1 MKNRKVANKAGPVR
15 WGILGTG
22 DIARQF
28 ASDLNLLDDAH
39 LLAVGSRSQENAERF
54 GAVHGIPKP
63 YSSYEALAH
72 DPEVDLVYIA
82 TPHPRHAED
91 AILCLERGKG
101 VVCEKPF
108 ALNSTEAGRMVATAR
123 EKKLFLMEA
132 MWMLCF
138 PAVREVLSVIRRGD
152 IGEPRLLRADFC
164 FRIPLDPQF
173 RLFNPTLGGG
183 ALLDVG
189 VYPIALAHSIFGSE
203 SENIASVV
211 HIGSSGV
218 DEQSSIL
225 LEFSGGRI
233 ANLSCA
239 SRTALPQEAFIAGTE
254 GWIRIPRFS
263 QPDSFTL
270 GDSKREETRRF
281 ERIGF
286 GYAFEAL
293 EAMRA
298 FANGERESPL
308 MPLDFSLSVMRTLDR
323 IRTDWGLRYPSEE
336 IPQTYMKGN
345 RNDDS

>member
-1 MKNRKVANKAGPVR
+1 MRKKKIADNAGPTR

-39 LLAVGSRSQENAERF
+39 LLAVGSRSQEKADRF
-54 GAVHGIPKP
+54 GAAHSIPKR
-63 YSSYEALAH
+63 YSTYEALVL
-72 DPEVDLVYIA
+72 DPDIDLVYIA

-91 AILCLERGKG
+91 ALHCLDREKG

-108 ALNSTEAGRMVATAR
+108 AMNSAEAERMVATAR
-123 EKKLFLMEA
+123 EKNLFLMEA
-132 MWMLCF
+132 MWTLCF
-138 PAVREVLSVIRRGD
+138 PAVREVLSAIRRGD
-152 IGEPRLLRADFC
+152 IGEPRMLKADFC
-164 FRIPLDPQF
+164 FRIPFDPRF
-173 RLFNPTLGGG
+173 RLFNPNLGGG

-189 VYPIALAHSIFGSE
+189 VYPVALAQAVFGSE
-203 SENIASVV
+203 PQTVVSIV
-211 HIGSSGV
+211 HIGESGV

-225 LEFSGGRI
+225 LGYSEGRI

-239 SRTALPQEAFIAGTE
+239 SRTELPQKAFIAGTE

-281 ERIGF
+281 ERVGF

-298 FANGERESPL
+298 FVNGEKESPL
-308 MPLDFSLSVMRTLDR
+308 IPLDLSLSVMRTLDR
-323 IRTDWGLRYPSEE
+323 IRTDWGLRYPSEKF
-336 IPQTYMKGN
+336 PQTYMKGN